1 MPTRKTIVK
10 AQAGVRLERIETLSR
25 QGKAVQQVFKV
36 STLRERQPVV
46 VADQDEAEDA
56 FDLEV
61 VASLMDPIAQELV
74 KRGWRDG

>member
-25 QGKAVQQVFKV
+25 QGKAVQQAFKV
-36 STLRERQPVV
+36 STLRERQPIV
-46 VADQDEAEDA
+46 VADERAAHDA

-61 VASLMDPIAQELV
+61 VASLMDPVAQRLV
-74 KRGWRDG
+74 KQGWRDG